1 MSRPQNRDQSLQS
14 LLRSIVYL
22 PFTFHTQLG
31 NSRNHQ
37 RSQQPKPQ
45 TRFESKQAKHPA
57 NTSQLHS
64 AERAR
69 RAEDSHCGPYG
80 GAALPAPSNRFCPPL
95 TRKGPRRS
103 SLRGSSARTP
113 HRRRDD
119 GQTERRNLRR
129 CRIRRPTAHDAKG
142 ARRGNIPLRAS
153 LGACGARRP
162 HPPARLRAH
171 APEAAN
177 AGPSEAG
184 VQTAHIEKR
193 PPRARRP
200 ALPQPCAAVLSAK
213 AGLTAG
219 FGMGPGDPRLCGR
232 ARGGRSPAAQMYSSL
247 PGPLTGATL
256 AAAWRARMKIAHRA
270 RCFNRGCEELGL
282 LVPLG

>member
-1 MSRPQNRDQSLQS
+1 MRFP
-14 LLRSIVYL
+14 
-22 PFTFHTQLG
+22 
-31 NSRNHQ
+31 
-37 RSQQPKPQ
+37 
-45 TRFESKQAKHPA
+45 FESKLLNYVTSWYQIQDKPRSGQRRFHGAHTARIAASCGIRTQKRPA
-57 NTSQLHS
+57 GATSP
-64 AERAR
+64 
-69 RAEDSHCGPYG
+69 CGP
-80 GAALPAPSNRFCPPL
+80 LPAL
-95 TRKGPRRS
+95 
-103 SLRGSSARTP
+103 
-113 HRRRDD
+113 
-119 GQTERRNLRR
+119 
-129 CRIRRPTAHDAKG
+129 
-142 ARRGNIPLRAS
+142 
-153 LGACGARRP
+153 
-162 HPPARLRAH
+162 PARLRASPR
-171 APEAAN
+171 ARRRA
-177 AGPSEAG
+177 S
-184 VQTAHIEKR
+184 IEKR